1 MNLSV
6 DEIEAEAMKLPAVD
20 RAELLDRLL
29 FKYERGLILD
39 DEIARAWTEEAER
52 RDKAMESGE
61 EPGIPSEEVFRRLRS
76 SRR

>member
-1 MNLSV
+1 L
-6 DEIEAEAMKLPAVD
+6 
-20 RAELLDRLL
+20 
-29 FKYERGLILD
+29 KYEHGLILD

-61 EPGIPSEEVFRRLRS
+61 ELGIPSEEVFRRLRS